1 MLEAHALRSI
11 GPTLGE
17 VLVDNLDPWCW
28 PPQGHGTRDELIL
41 AGRTFAVVQQL
52 ARGRLPDVDIGELR
66 TMRIG
71 DLGARVRRSHGCSP
85 WRQQPRHPASAESG
99 RRGIGPVAAEYV
111 RRVGSTMVEAPG
123 DSPRGTVRAGTVS

>member
-1 MLEAHALRSI
+1 MLEAEALRGI
-11 GPTLGE
+11 RPTFGQ
-17 VLVDNLDPWCW
+17 VLVDNLDPWGR
-28 PPQGHGTRDELIL
+28 PTQGHGPRDELIL
-41 AGRTFAVVQQL
+41 SSRTFAVVQQL
-52 ARGRLPDVDIGELR
+52 ARSRLPDVDIGELR

-111 RRVGSTMVEAPG
+111 CRDGSTMVEALG
-123 DSPRGTVRAGTVS
+123 DSPRGTVRAWTVS